1 MCNTETGQWEE
12 DKVALDEAALTGSKA
27 ATNPAAAAVVVADD
41 VGDLG
46 VKVKDGAAAKA
57 IDTVKAPVVPL
68 DNKLPLQPTGVK
80 SAADLL

>member
-1 MCNTETGQWEE
+1 M
-12 DKVALDEAALTGSKA
+12 ALDEAALTGSKA

-46 VKVKDGAAAKA
+46 VKVKDGAAATAKA
-57 IDTVKAPVVPL
+57 IDTVKAPLVPL